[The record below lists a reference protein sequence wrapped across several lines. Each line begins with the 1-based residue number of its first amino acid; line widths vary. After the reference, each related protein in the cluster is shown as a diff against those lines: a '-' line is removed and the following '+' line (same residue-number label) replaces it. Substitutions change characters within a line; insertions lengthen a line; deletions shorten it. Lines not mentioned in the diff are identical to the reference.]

1 MLSCSC
7 KVWTV
12 HIKDL
17 ADAVN
22 GFFRSVTCLHQR
34 EPALFFSFSL
44 LSKQSAVSYVNA
56 DRPEL
61 TPQASFRV
69 GATVL
74 PSDESWYNL
83 AASPKNQAAVC
94 AAVDFGV
101 FLVGCAPIPGIR
113 HQSAGTERASARS
126 LAYIIHV
133 FL

>member
-1 MLSCSC
+1 M
-7 KVWTV
+7 
-12 HIKDL
+12 
-17 ADAVN
+17 N
-22 GFFRSVTCLHQR
+22 GFFRSVTYLHQR

-101 FLVGCAPIPGIR
+101 FLVDCAPIPGIR
-113 HQSAGTERASARS
+113 HQSAGTGFCEELGIYHTCIPVSDRPALEST
-126 LAYIIHV
+126 LPLVINPIKH
-133 FL
+133 